1 MEALIDG
8 GRRGR
13 MMEEVVGERIGKN
26 ISRAVSAG
34 ADSSEQRRARVK
46 GEERAPCMSKHL
58 LHIQLFKKSHPSV

>member
-1 MEALIDG
+1 MEALING

-34 ADSSEQRRARVK
+34 ADSSEQRAREK
-46 GEERAPCMSKHL
+46 EEEYAPCLSKHL
-58 LHIQLFKKSHPSV
+58 LLIQLFKKSHPSV

>member
-1 MEALIDG
+1 MNG

-34 ADSSEQRRARVK
+34 ADSSEQRR
-46 GEERAPCMSKHL
+46 GIGTMFEQTPAPYPA
-58 LHIQLFKKSHPSV
+58 I